1 MSAVTQWFD
10 ANIITIIN
18 GFAYG
23 LLLYTL
29 AVGLS
34 LVFGMLN
41 VLNLAHGTLFLAGAY
56 VATALVAPDG
66 AWWSWVLALTVALIG
81 GAVAGVGLTVLTR
94 PLAGRGHM
102 AEALLTLG
110 VALAG
115 ASVLLWVFGADVR
128 SVPAPAGLD
137 HSVSLFGSPYP
148 VYRLVLIGFGAV
160 IAVFAE
166 VVLER
171 TRIGATVRA
180 IVADAEIVRSLG
192 IDTRKIV
199 YGVLAVGSAL
209 AVVAGVM
216 GSPML
221 GASPGL
227 DWHVLL
233 IGLVVV
239 VIGGLG
245 SARGALVGGLLIG
258 QVQTLGT
265 ALVPSLAPFL
275 LFGAMALILVVR
287 PHGLLGRAEVAG

>member
-1 MSAVTQWFD
+1 MTAVVDWFD
-10 ANIITIIN
+10 ANLITIVN

-41 VLNLAHGTLFLAGAY
+41 LLNLAHGTFFLTGAY
-56 VATALVAPDG
+56 IAAVVVAPGG
-66 AWWSWVLALTVALIG
+66 AWLSWVLALSIALLG
-81 GAVAGVGLTVLTR
+81 GAVAGTGLTVVTR
-94 PLAGRGHM
+94 PLASRGHM

-115 ASVLLWVFGADVR
+115 ASVLIWAFGADVR

-137 HSVSLFGSPYP
+137 HSISLLGSPYP
-148 VYRLVLIGFGAV
+148 VYRLVLIGFGV
-160 IAVFAE
+160 LIAVLAE
-166 VVLER
+166 LILER
-171 TRIGATVRA
+171 TMLGAKVRA
-180 IVADAEIVRSLG
+180 IVADGDIVRTLG
-192 IDTRKIV
+192 IDTRKIM

-209 AVVAGVM
+209 AMVAGVL
-216 GSPML
+216 GGPVL
-221 GASPGL
+221 GASAGL

-233 IGLVVV
+233 IALVVV

-245 SARGALVGGLLIG
+245 SVRGALIGGLLIG

-265 ALVPSLAPFL
+265 ALAPELAPFL
-275 LFGAMALILVVR
+275 IFGAMALILVVR